1 MLDALRAGFSFSMI
15 RDVALPALHD
25 WLHDRF
31 LTLQD
36 PFVQPSPTVA
46 TVSAYTP
53 ATRILVFSGLIL
65 TMVMAALDQ
74 SIVSTALPTIVTD
87 LGGLAHMSWVVTAF
101 MLTSTIATPMYGKLS
116 DMFGRRPLLAFSIG
130 AFLAA
135 SLLCGMAQDMW
146 QLIVFRGLQGIGAG
160 GLMTLSQTVIGDMVT
175 PQQRGRYQGLF
186 TGAFAVS
193 SVTGPF
199 LGGVL
204 TSALSWRWV
213 FLVNLP
219 VGGLAMA
226 LVMLGL
232 PTARAEARP
241 RIDYAGAALLGVA
254 TAGFLLLFNS
264 VGTTLGW
271 TSPLTFALLGASV
284 AFFVL
289 FIRQERRAP
298 EPLVS
303 LGLLRIASFSVCV
316 AATGIMSFA
325 MMGSLVFLPLYY
337 QLVLGQTPETSG
349 LMMLPQVGTMMV
361 SSVVGGYVSSRTQR
375 YAPLLA
381 LGVGIEFTAL
391 TLIALCAHH
400 GAPALF
406 FLLSLGGLGVGMGIG
421 MPNATVIIQNS
432 VPPGMLGIA
441 TAMMSFIRSL
451 GGSLGVALSG
461 GVMAL
466 TLQNRLHALPEKI
479 DVTAFLEKGMAAV
492 HGLSPE
498 MRLQVR
504 EAYKTAISASLSV
517 SSSFMFL
524 AFLMI
529 VGLMVRNRRPS
540 A

>member
-1 MLDALRAGFSFSMI
+1 MQPDPSLD
-15 RDVALPALHD
+15 PAS
-25 WLHDRF
+25 
-31 LTLQD
+31 T
-36 PFVQPSPTVA
+36 
-46 TVSAYTP
+46 YTP
-53 ATRILVFSGLIL
+53 ATRILVFTGLIM
-65 TMVMAALDQ
+65 TMVMGALDQ

-130 AFLAA
+130 AFLGA
-135 SLLCGMAQDMW
+135 SLLCGLAQGMW

-193 SVTGPF
+193 SVAGPF

-219 VGGLAMA
+219 IGLLA
-226 LVMLGL
+226 LGL
-232 PTARAEARP
+232 IMFGLPAGRSEAEP
-241 RIDYAGAALLGVA
+241 RIDYPGAALLAVA

-264 VGTTLGW
+264 VGTALAW
-271 TSPLTFALLGASV
+271 TSPLTVLLLAGSI

-298 EPLVS
+298 EPLIS

-337 QLVLGQTPETSG
+337 QLVLGQTPEVSG

-375 YAPLLA
+375 YTLLLA
-381 LGVGIEFTAL
+381 MGVGIEFSAL
-391 TLIALCAHH
+391 TLIALCAQH

-406 FLLSLGGLGVGMGIG
+406 FLLSLGCLGVGMGIG

-432 VPPGMLGIA
+432 VPPDMLGIA
-441 TAMMSFIRSL
+441 TAMMAFIRSL

-466 TLQNRLHALPEKI
+466 TLQGRLHALPEKI
-479 DVTAFLEKGMAAV
+479 DVAAFLEKGMAAV
-492 HGLSPE
+492 QGLTPA
-498 MRLQVR
+498 MHLQVR
-504 EAYKTAISASLSV
+504 EAYKAAISASLSV
-517 SSSFMFL
+517 SSSFMLL

-529 VGLMVRNRRPS
+529 VGLMTRGRR